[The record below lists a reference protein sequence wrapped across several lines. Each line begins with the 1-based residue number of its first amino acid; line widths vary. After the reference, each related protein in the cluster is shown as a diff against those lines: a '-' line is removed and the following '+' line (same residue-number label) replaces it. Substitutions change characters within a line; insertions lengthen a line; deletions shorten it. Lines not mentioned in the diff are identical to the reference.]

1 MSINLKSP
9 VFAGNPIKSKTPKPT
24 DPFSHT
30 QAFETL
36 KNLISNKTHDQDSS
50 LTIKILPLSKGKPL
64 AGSTGEKWHL
74 GWFSFD
80 EFKDVFVGSEV
91 NLSEDMFVYLGYEN
105 GVVYWGIDVSLL
117 GESLVREFGAKQ
129 LCFVQLTTLM
139 VATDW
144 SDEDAMG
151 QLAIAGH
158 ARAILEWHITSRYC
172 GSCGEKLIPIE
183 AGRRKQCTD
192 ESCKKKIYPRIDPV
206 VIMLVIDKENDR
218 ALFSK
223 MGRFVP
229 RMWAC
234 LSGFLEPG
242 ESLEEAVRR
251 ETMEETGIEVGE
263 VVYHSSQPWPAG
275 PSSMPCQLMVG
286 FLAYASSFEITV
298 DKKELEDAEWISR
311 EDVKRSL
318 TFTEYG
324 KAQKTAASKVDQICK
339 GVEIGQNLAAD
350 FSVESGELVPMFVPG
365 PFAIAHHLISS
376 WAHQFRFTF
385 GPARSGLAAVVS
397 VLEVVGSTIQD

>member
-80 EFKDVFVGSEV
+80 EFKDVLVGFEV

-105 GVVYWGIDVSLL
+105 GVVYWGTDMSLL

-158 ARAILEWHITSRYC
+158 ARAILEWHITSRFC

-183 AGRRKQCTD
+183 AGRRKQCTN

-229 RMWAC
+229 RMWTC

-286 FLAYASSFEITV
+286 FLAYALSFEITV
-298 DKKELEDAEWISR
+298 DKKELE
-311 EDVKRSL
+311 
-318 TFTEYG
+318 
-324 KAQKTAASKVDQICK
+324 
-339 GVEIGQNLAAD
+339 D

-376 WAHQFRFTF
+376 WAHQMCY
-385 GPARSGLAAVVS
+385 AKK
-397 VLEVVGSTIQD
+397 STIVISRSFKNKAIGKVYYIVKLVDSQSFKSQANTMVILGGTVISWKPVVIRMP

>member
-9 VFAGNPIKSKTPKPT
+9 VFAGNPIKSKTPKPN

-36 KNLISNKTHDQDSS
+36 KNSISNKTHDQDSS

-80 EFKDVFVGSEV
+80 EFKDVLVGFEV

-105 GVVYWGIDVSLL
+105 GVVYWGTDMSLL

-158 ARAILEWHITSRYC
+158 
-172 GSCGEKLIPIE
+172 
-183 AGRRKQCTD
+183 
-192 ESCKKKIYPRIDPV
+192 
-206 VIMLVIDKENDR
+206 
-218 ALFSK
+218 
-223 MGRFVP
+223 
-229 RMWAC
+229 
-234 LSGFLEPG
+234 
-242 ESLEEAVRR
+242 
-251 ETMEETGIEVGE
+251 
-263 VVYHSSQPWPAG
+263 
-275 PSSMPCQLMVG
+275 
-286 FLAYASSFEITV
+286 
-298 DKKELEDAEWISR
+298 
-311 EDVKRSL
+311 
-318 TFTEYG
+318 
-324 KAQKTAASKVDQICK
+324 
-339 GVEIGQNLAAD
+339 
-350 FSVESGELVPMFVPG
+350 
-365 PFAIAHHLISS
+365 
-376 WAHQFRFTF
+376 
-385 GPARSGLAAVVS
+385 
-397 VLEVVGSTIQD
+397 